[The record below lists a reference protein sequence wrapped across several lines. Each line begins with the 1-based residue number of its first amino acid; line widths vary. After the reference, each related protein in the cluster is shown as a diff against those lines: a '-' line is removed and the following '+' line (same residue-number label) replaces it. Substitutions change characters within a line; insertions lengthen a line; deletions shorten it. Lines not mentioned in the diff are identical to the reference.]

1 MNQGTATRRTSES
14 LADPTLE
21 PVKTIRFL
29 GLDLQCVSYQ
39 EMFCHFDRWIADS
52 SRGHSVALINV
63 NCCVSGLLD
72 RHIREIYQN
81 ADLLGI
87 DSMPFVYMARLLVNK
102 HSDRLYAPS
111 MMIETSHVAPA
122 RNYRF
127 YLYGGAP
134 GAPEAMSERLKTI
147 APSLTIAGTFS
158 PPFRELTQEE
168 DDAVCKSILD
178 SGANVVWVGL
188 GSPKQDAWIESHRE
202 KLPGCVL
209 IASGATFDFFS
220 SRIRQAPVWIRKAG
234 FEWLYRLFQDPA
246 RLWKRYTV
254 YNLLFLGALLLELL
268 GILRLGSD
276 ATRTTPT
283 TH

>member
-1 MNQGTATRRTSES
+1 MNQATAIQRNSES
-14 LADPTLE
+14 LTASAPE

-72 RHIREIYQN
+72 RKIREIYQH
-81 ADLLGI
+81 ADLLGL

-102 HSDRLYAPS
+102 QSDRLYAPS
-111 MMIETSHVAPA
+111 MMIETALVAPA

-127 YLYGGAP
+127 YLYGGTP
-134 GAPEAMSERLKTI
+134 GAPEAMSEKLKTI
-147 APSLTIAGTFS
+147 SPDLTIAGTFS
-158 PPFRELTQEE
+158 PPFRELTKEE

-178 SGANVVWVGL
+178 SGANLVWVGL
-188 GSPKQDAWIESHRE
+188 GSPKQDAWIERHRDR
-202 KLPGCVL
+202 LPGCVL

-220 SRIRQAPVWIRKAG
+220 GRIKQAPVWIRKAG
-234 FEWLYRLFQDPA
+234 FEWLYRLFQDPV
-246 RLWKRYTV
+246 RLWKRYTL
-254 YNLLFLGALLLELL
+254 YNVLFLGALFLELI
-268 GILRLGSD
+268 GVLRLGPD
-276 ATRTTPT
+276 ATQTTPT
-283 TH
+283 TR